1 MMHIGELVTDCT
13 VGGVMHIGELV
24 TDCTESVV

>member
-13 VGGVMHIGELV
+13 VGGVMLVGELD